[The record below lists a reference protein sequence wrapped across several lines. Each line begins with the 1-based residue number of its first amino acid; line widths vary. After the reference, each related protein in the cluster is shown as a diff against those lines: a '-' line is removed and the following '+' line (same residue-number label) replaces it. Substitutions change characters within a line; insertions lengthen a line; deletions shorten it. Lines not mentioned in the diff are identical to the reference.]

1 MLRQRV
7 TTIRDVAKAAKL
19 SPTAVSRYL
28 NGDIVLPKASASRID
43 RAVRELSYQP
53 NRLARNLSLG
63 QSKMIGLII
72 PDISNPFFA
81 TLACAVEEIAF
92 KAGYGVLLC
101 NTQNDRAREFSYLK
115 LLSNRQLDG
124 ILFLTNQAE
133 NPELAEILQ
142 RNRNVVLIDED
153 VPGVS
158 APRIFSE
165 NRAGGYL
172 ATRHLLE
179 NGHERIAFIG
189 GPKNL
194 LSTPESF
201 TGFENALQERGL
213 KPITQLV
220 RFGPYTSD
228 FGRDTAIRFFETK
241 KRPTAIFA
249 SSDYVALGV
258 LNAAHRAELEIPESL
273 SLIGFDDMPLAELLQ
288 PPLTTVRQSA
298 QNLGAEGTRV
308 LLNVIAGEPFE
319 RVETRLPVQLIQRG
333 SVRKL
338 SSGESTQISRKA
350 AQELTGE
357 DSTEDLT
364 GHKDRIAAKRRK
376 RAQNG
381 QHMDPNS
388 RGARRGPVLRK

>member
-1 MLRQRV
+1 MHRQRV
-7 TTIRDVAKAAKL
+7 TTIRDVARAAKL
-19 SPTAVSRYL
+19 SPAAVSRYL
-28 NGDIVLPKASASRID
+28 NGDMVLPKTSASRID
-43 RAVRELSYQP
+43 RAVRELNYQP

-81 TLACAVEEIAF
+81 TLACAVEEVAF

-115 LLSNRQLDG
+115 LLSGRQLDG

-133 NPELAEILQ
+133 NPALAEILA
-142 RNRNVVLIDED
+142 RSRNVVLIDED

-165 NRAGGYL
+165 NRTGAYL
-172 ATRHLLE
+172 AACHLLD

-194 LSTPESF
+194 LSTRERF

-228 FGRDTAIRFFETK
+228 FGRDTALRFFEAK
-241 KRPTAIFA
+241 NRPTAIFA

-258 LNAAHRAELEIPESL
+258 LNAAHRADLEIPASL

-288 PPLTTVRQSA
+288 PSLTTVRQSA
-298 QNLGAEGTRV
+298 QALGANGTKV
-308 LLNVIAGEPFE
+308 LLNLIAGEPVE
-319 RVETRLPVQLIQRG
+319 RVETRLPVQLIKRG
-333 SVRKL
+333 SVRRL
-338 SSGESTQISRKA
+338 SSGESTQISRQTA
-350 AQELTGE
+350 GGRGGE
-357 DSTEDLT
+357 DSKEN
-364 GHKDRIAAKRRK
+364 HKQKIAAKRRK
-376 RAQNG
+376 RAQKG
-381 QHMDPNS
+381 QNMGSNS
-388 RGARRGPVLRK
+388 RRPVLQK

>member
-1 MLRQRV
+1 MHRQRV
-7 TTIRDVAKAAKL
+7 TTIRDVAEAAKL

-43 RAVRELSYQP
+43 RAVRELNYHP

-81 TLACAVEEIAF
+81 TLACAVEEVAF

-101 NTQNDRAREFSYLK
+101 NTQNDRDREFSYLK
-115 LLSNRQLDG
+115 LLSSRQLDG

-133 NPELAEILQ
+133 NPELADILQ

-153 VPGVS
+153 VPGVL

-165 NRAGGYL
+165 NRTGGYL
-172 ATRHLLE
+172 ATRHLLD

-194 LSTPESF
+194 LSTRERF
-201 TGFENALQERGL
+201 TGFKNALQENRL
-213 KPITQLV
+213 KPTAQLV
-220 RFGPYTSD
+220 EFGPYTSD
-228 FGRDTAIRFFETK
+228 FGRETALRFFEATK
-241 KRPTAIFA
+241 PPTAIFA

-258 LNAAHRAELEIPESL
+258 LNAADRAELKIPENL

-298 QNLGAEGTRV
+298 QDLGAEGTKV
-308 LLNVIAGEPFE
+308 LLNLIAGEPVE
-319 RVETRLPVQLIQRG
+319 RVEARLPVQLIKRE

-338 SSGESTQISRKA
+338 SSGESIQMDMNS
-350 AQELTGE
+350 
-357 DSTEDLT
+357 
-364 GHKDRIAAKRRK
+364 RIARR
-376 RAQNG
+376 R
-381 QHMDPNS
+381 
-388 RGARRGPVLRK
+388 PVLRK